1 MNFIIDKTM
10 SERMIYKLSK
20 YGNIYWSMEINS
32 NDKAIST
39 HPDLQIHFIN
49 SDTAVCA
56 PETAAYYRDILPDF
70 INIVCGDKNIGAN
83 YPEVSAYNIA
93 RVGRYIIC
101 NTKIAD
107 TKILEYYK
115 NNGFTIIHV
124 NQGYTKCNVCPL
136 TENLFITEDRGI
148 YNAVKC
154 VRGIDVTIL
163 DKYIVKL
170 NGFENG
176 FIGGASG
183 LADRKLFMCGKVS
196 DDKIKNIAER
206 YSIEIIEL
214 SDEPLYDYG
223 SIIVF

>member
-70 INIVCGDKNIGAN
+70 INIVCGDKNLGAN

-136 TENLFITEDRGI
+136 TENLFITD
-148 YNAVKC
+148 
-154 VRGIDVTIL
+154 
-163 DKYIVKL
+163 
-170 NGFENG
+170 
-176 FIGGASG
+176 
-183 LADRKLFMCGKVS
+183 
-196 DDKIKNIAER
+196 
-206 YSIEIIEL
+206 IIHK
-214 SDEPLYDYG
+214 
-223 SIIVF
+223 IVFFIIGLYPLFILLNLSPLPMMYIH